1 LITENKVPE
10 EHISRWRWWIHL
22 FLIGGYPLLII
33 PFAFLR
39 STHGPALTSTTR
51 GWLMVSAVNIG
62 LFLILLSLAWL
73 ASRATRQD
81 LLFNWRPGWWVIPL
95 GFCYSIAIRFMVGIV
110 ISLII
115 ALLLVSGLL
124 TRESLSEF
132 FNLSRPNV
140 ETLVDVTALR
150 TNPAYFWLTVTFGS
164 FVVAGLREEIWRAA
178 TLAGMRALW
187 PDTFDGREGQLAAVA
202 LIAMVFG
209 IAHLSMGALAAAM
222 AALIGLFLGI
232 IMVVHGSI
240 WPAVVAHGFFDA
252 TTFALLPYLHDLRP
266 LH

>member
-1 LITENKVPE
+1 V
-10 EHISRWRWWIHL
+10 
-22 FLIGGYPLLII
+22 
-33 PFAFLR
+33 
-39 STHGPALTSTTR
+39 
-51 GWLMVSAVNIG
+51 
-62 LFLILLSLAWL
+62 
-73 ASRATRQD
+73 
-81 LLFNWRPGWWVIPL
+81 
-95 GFCYSIAIRFMVGIV
+95 VGIV

-115 ALLLVSGLL
+115 GLLLVSGLL

-132 FNLSRPNV
+132 FNSSCPNV

-164 FVVAGLREEIWRAA
+164 FVVAGLREEVWRAA
-178 TLAGMRALW
+178 TLAGMRSLW

-209 IAHLSMGALAAAM
+209 IAHLGMGTLAAAM

-240 WPAVVAHGFFDA
+240 WPGRGRTRLFRCYNLCAASIPARSPA
-252 TTFALLPYLHDLRP
+252 TSLKQPGGSSRAGPAYGDRSGADSMLSGIARFGLSGEAIRGSRLEPG
-266 LH
+266 